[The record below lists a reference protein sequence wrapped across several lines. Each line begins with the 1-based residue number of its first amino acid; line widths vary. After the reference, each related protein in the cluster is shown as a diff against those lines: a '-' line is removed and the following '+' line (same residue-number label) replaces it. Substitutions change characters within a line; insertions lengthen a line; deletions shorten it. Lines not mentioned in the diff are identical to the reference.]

1 MSKLV
6 QRLAAMV
13 AMTAVVL
20 GATIGGVSS
29 MMIHYK
35 PLNEGAETVL
45 TVNGDAVTADEYSG
59 YMLYNMQYYAS
70 MYAQMGLT
78 DLWSNEDMAK
88 SLGASMPEAA
98 EQQAIYAR
106 VVMQKFNELGLKLS
120 YNEQKEMA
128 SVRRN
133 SIANTTKDAYLN
145 QIAQFGFSD
154 QTYQNFMYISQCY
167 QALNDYYFGENGV
180 NTPSDEDI
188 QKYYEDNYITAKHI
202 LITTVDP
209 ASGETKRT
217 DEEAKKEAQSI
228 LDRINAGEDF
238 DTLMN
243 QYSEDTGLSNN
254 PNGYTFTE
262 GQMVTEFYDGAKAL
276 AEDEVSE
283 LVKSSYGYHI
293 ILRLPLDPDGKT
305 LSQDSGTGDY
315 MTLRADAANELF
327 NNMLIDWIN
336 NAEVE
341 WKGDFG
347 TMDYNELFEEPAAK
361 SANVWMYVAIA
372 ALVVIVALAAVLLG
386 RKKPAE
392 TEETGTSETAEVTT
406 DETEKT
412 ETEDVPETPA
422 APETETEAPAEAEGE
437 TKTEEDE

>member
-45 TVNGDAVTADEYSG
+45 TVNGDAVAADEYSG

-78 DLWSNEDMAK
+78 DLWSNKDMAK

-106 VVMQKFNELGLKLS
+106 VVMQKLNELGIKLS

-133 SIANTTKDAYLN
+133 SIANTGKDAYLN

-293 ILRLPLDPDGKT
+293 IKRVKLDD
-305 LSQDSGTGDY
+305 SQLDNFKSDIVSAISGSMD
-315 MTLRADAANELF
+315 ELLQQW
-327 NNMLIDWIN
+327 MDE
-336 NAEVE
+336 AQVE
-341 WKGDFG
+341 
-347 TMDYNELFEEPAAK
+347 
-361 SANVWMYVAIA
+361 
-372 ALVVIVALAAVLLG
+372 
-386 RKKPAE
+386 
-392 TEETGTSETAEVTT
+392 TT
-406 DETEKT
+406 DLYSTITYENVYDYLPQDVQTLITRPGEESEQPDAQQSDADQSATEQS
-412 ETEDVPETPA
+412 A
-422 APETETEAPAEAEGE
+422 Q
-437 TKTEEDE
+437 

>member
-78 DLWSNEDMAK
+78 DLWSNADMAK

-283 LVKSSYGYHI
+283 LVKSNYGYHI
-293 ILRLPLDPDGKT
+293 IKRVKLDD
-305 LSQDSGTGDY
+305 SQLDNFKSDIISAISGSMD
-315 MTLRADAANELF
+315 EL
-327 NNMLIDWIN
+327 LQQW
-336 NAEVE
+336 
-341 WKGDFG
+341 
-347 TMDYNELFEEPAAK
+347 MDEAQ
-361 SANVWMYVAIA
+361 VD
-372 ALVVIVALAAVLLG
+372 
-386 RKKPAE
+386 
-392 TEETGTSETAEVTT
+392 TT
-406 DETEKT
+406 DLYSTITYENVYDYLPQDVQTLVTRPGEESEQSDAQPSDAQPSDADQSATEQS
-412 ETEDVPETPA
+412 A
-422 APETETEAPAEAEGE
+422 Q
-437 TKTEEDE
+437 

>member
-133 SIANTTKDAYLN
+133 SIANTSKDAYLN

-283 LVKSSYGYHI
+283 LVKSNYGYHI
-293 ILRLPLDPDGKT
+293 IKRVKLDE
-305 LSQDSGTGDY
+305 SQLDNFKSDIVSAISGSMD
-315 MTLRADAANELF
+315 EL
-327 NNMLIDWIN
+327 LQQWIDE
-336 NAEVE
+336 AQVE
-341 WKGDFG
+341 
-347 TMDYNELFEEPAAK
+347 
-361 SANVWMYVAIA
+361 
-372 ALVVIVALAAVLLG
+372 
-386 RKKPAE
+386 
-392 TEETGTSETAEVTT
+392 TT
-406 DETEKT
+406 DLYSTITYENVYDYLPKDVQTLLTRPGEESEQSDAQQSDADQSATEQS
-412 ETEDVPETPA
+412 A
-422 APETETEAPAEAEGE
+422 Q
-437 TKTEEDE
+437 

>member
-78 DLWSNEDMAK
+78 DLWSNKDMAK

-254 PNGYTFTE
+254 ANGYTFTE

-283 LVKSSYGYHI
+283 LVKSNYGYHI
-293 ILRLPLDPDGKT
+293 IKRVKLDD
-305 LSQDSGTGDY
+305 SQLDNFKSDIISAISGSMD
-315 MTLRADAANELF
+315 ELLQQW
-327 NNMLIDWIN
+327 MDE
-336 NAEVE
+336 AQVE
-341 WKGDFG
+341 
-347 TMDYNELFEEPAAK
+347 
-361 SANVWMYVAIA
+361 
-372 ALVVIVALAAVLLG
+372 
-386 RKKPAE
+386 
-392 TEETGTSETAEVTT
+392 TT
-406 DETEKT
+406 DLYSTITYENVYDYLPQDVQTLVTRPGEASEQSDAQQSDAQQSDAQPSDAEQSATEQS
-412 ETEDVPETPA
+412 A
-422 APETETEAPAEAEGE
+422 Q
-437 TKTEEDE
+437 

>member
-217 DEEAKKEAQSI
+217 DEETKKEAQSI

-293 ILRLPLDPDGKT
+293 IKRVKLDD
-305 LSQDSGTGDY
+305 SQLDNFKSDIISAISGSMD
-315 MTLRADAANELF
+315 ELLQQW
-327 NNMLIDWIN
+327 MDE
-336 NAEVE
+336 AQVE
-341 WKGDFG
+341 
-347 TMDYNELFEEPAAK
+347 
-361 SANVWMYVAIA
+361 
-372 ALVVIVALAAVLLG
+372 
-386 RKKPAE
+386 
-392 TEETGTSETAEVTT
+392 TT
-406 DETEKT
+406 DLYSTITYENVYDYLPQDVQTLVTRPGEASEQSDAQQSDAQPSDAEQSATEQS
-412 ETEDVPETPA
+412 A
-422 APETETEAPAEAEGE
+422 Q
-437 TKTEEDE
+437 

>member
-70 MYAQMGLT
+70 MYAQMGLS

-133 SIANTTKDAYLN
+133 SIANTSKDAYLN

-293 ILRLPLDPDGKT
+293 IKRVKLDD
-305 LSQDSGTGDY
+305 SQLDNFKSDIVSAISGSMD
-315 MTLRADAANELF
+315 ELLQQW
-327 NNMLIDWIN
+327 MDE
-336 NAEVE
+336 AQVE
-341 WKGDFG
+341 
-347 TMDYNELFEEPAAK
+347 
-361 SANVWMYVAIA
+361 
-372 ALVVIVALAAVLLG
+372 
-386 RKKPAE
+386 
-392 TEETGTSETAEVTT
+392 TT
-406 DETEKT
+406 DLYSTITYENVYDFLPKDVQTLITRPGEASEQSDAQQSDAEQSATEQS
-412 ETEDVPETPA
+412 A
-422 APETETEAPAEAEGE
+422 Q
-437 TKTEEDE
+437 

>member
-45 TVNGDAVTADEYSG
+45 TVNGDAVAADEYSG

-78 DLWSNEDMAK
+78 DLWSNKDMAK

-133 SIANTTKDAYLN
+133 SIANTTKDVYLN

-262 GQMVTEFYDGAKAL
+262 GQMLTEFYDGAKAL

-293 ILRLPLDPDGKT
+293 IKRVKLDD
-305 LSQDSGTGDY
+305 SQFDNFKSDIVSAISGSMD
-315 MTLRADAANELF
+315 EL
-327 NNMLIDWIN
+327 LKQWIDE
-336 NAEVE
+336 AQVE
-341 WKGDFG
+341 
-347 TMDYNELFEEPAAK
+347 
-361 SANVWMYVAIA
+361 
-372 ALVVIVALAAVLLG
+372 
-386 RKKPAE
+386 
-392 TEETGTSETAEVTT
+392 TT
-406 DETEKT
+406 DLYSSITYENVYDYLPQDVQTLITRPGEESEQSDAQQSDADQSATEQS
-412 ETEDVPETPA
+412 A
-422 APETETEAPAEAEGE
+422 Q
-437 TKTEEDE
+437 

>member
-45 TVNGDAVTADEYSG
+45 TVNGDAVAADEYSG

-78 DLWSNEDMAK
+78 DLWSNKDMAK

-262 GQMVTEFYDGAKAL
+262 GQMLTEFYDGAKAL

-293 ILRLPLDPDGKT
+293 IKRVKLDD
-305 LSQDSGTGDY
+305 SQFDNFKSDIVSAISGSMD
-315 MTLRADAANELF
+315 EL
-327 NNMLIDWIN
+327 LKQWIDE
-336 NAEVE
+336 AQVE
-341 WKGDFG
+341 
-347 TMDYNELFEEPAAK
+347 
-361 SANVWMYVAIA
+361 
-372 ALVVIVALAAVLLG
+372 
-386 RKKPAE
+386 
-392 TEETGTSETAEVTT
+392 TT
-406 DETEKT
+406 DLYSSITYENVYDYLPQDVQTLITRPGEESEQSDAQQSGADQSATEQS
-412 ETEDVPETPA
+412 A
-422 APETETEAPAEAEGE
+422 Q
-437 TKTEEDE
+437 

>member
-78 DLWSNEDMAK
+78 DLWSNKDMAK

-283 LVKSSYGYHI
+283 LVKSNYGYHI
-293 ILRLPLDPDGKT
+293 IKRVKLDD
-305 LSQDSGTGDY
+305 SQLDNFKSDIVSAISGSMD
-315 MTLRADAANELF
+315 ELLQQW
-327 NNMLIDWIN
+327 MDE
-336 NAEVE
+336 AQVE
-341 WKGDFG
+341 
-347 TMDYNELFEEPAAK
+347 
-361 SANVWMYVAIA
+361 
-372 ALVVIVALAAVLLG
+372 
-386 RKKPAE
+386 
-392 TEETGTSETAEVTT
+392 TT
-406 DETEKT
+406 DLYSTITYENVYDYLPQDVQTLVTRPGEESEQSDAQPSDAQPSDADQSATEQS
-412 ETEDVPETPA
+412 A
-422 APETETEAPAEAEGE
+422 Q
-437 TKTEEDE
+437 

>member
-45 TVNGDAVTADEYSG
+45 TVNGDAVTADEYWG

-293 ILRLPLDPDGKT
+293 IKRVKLDD
-305 LSQDSGTGDY
+305 SQLDNFKSDIISAISGSMD
-315 MTLRADAANELF
+315 ELLQQW
-327 NNMLIDWIN
+327 MDE
-336 NAEVE
+336 AQVE
-341 WKGDFG
+341 
-347 TMDYNELFEEPAAK
+347 
-361 SANVWMYVAIA
+361 
-372 ALVVIVALAAVLLG
+372 
-386 RKKPAE
+386 
-392 TEETGTSETAEVTT
+392 TT
-406 DETEKT
+406 DLYSTITYENVYDYLPQDVQTLVTRPGEASEQSDAQPSDAEQSATEQS
-412 ETEDVPETPA
+412 A
-422 APETETEAPAEAEGE
+422 Q
-437 TKTEEDE
+437 

>member
-78 DLWSNEDMAK
+78 DLWSNADMAK

-293 ILRLPLDPDGKT
+293 IKRIKLDD
-305 LSQDSGTGDY
+305 SQLDNFKSDIVSAISGSMD
-315 MTLRADAANELF
+315 ELLQQW
-327 NNMLIDWIN
+327 MDE
-336 NAEVE
+336 AQVE
-341 WKGDFG
+341 
-347 TMDYNELFEEPAAK
+347 
-361 SANVWMYVAIA
+361 
-372 ALVVIVALAAVLLG
+372 
-386 RKKPAE
+386 
-392 TEETGTSETAEVTT
+392 TT
-406 DETEKT
+406 DLYSTITYENVYDYLPQDVQTLVTRPGEESEQSGAQPSDADQSATEQS
-412 ETEDVPETPA
+412 A
-422 APETETEAPAEAEGE
+422 Q
-437 TKTEEDE
+437 

>member
-45 TVNGDAVTADEYSG
+45 TVNGDAVAADEYSG

-78 DLWSNEDMAK
+78 DLWSNKDMAK

-293 ILRLPLDPDGKT
+293 IKRVKLDENQLDNFK
-305 LSQDSGTGDY
+305 SDIVSAISGSMD
-315 MTLRADAANELF
+315 EL
-327 NNMLIDWIN
+327 LKQWIDE
-336 NAEVE
+336 AQVE
-341 WKGDFG
+341 
-347 TMDYNELFEEPAAK
+347 
-361 SANVWMYVAIA
+361 
-372 ALVVIVALAAVLLG
+372 
-386 RKKPAE
+386 
-392 TEETGTSETAEVTT
+392 TT
-406 DETEKT
+406 DLYSSITYENVYDYLPQDVQTLITRPGEESEQSDAQQSDADQSATEQS
-412 ETEDVPETPA
+412 A
-422 APETETEAPAEAEGE
+422 Q
-437 TKTEEDE
+437 

>member
-78 DLWSNEDMAK
+78 DLWSNKDMAK

-293 ILRLPLDPDGKT
+293 IKRVKLDD
-305 LSQDSGTGDY
+305 SQLDNFKSDIISAISGSMD
-315 MTLRADAANELF
+315 ELLQQW
-327 NNMLIDWIN
+327 MDE
-336 NAEVE
+336 AQVE
-341 WKGDFG
+341 
-347 TMDYNELFEEPAAK
+347 
-361 SANVWMYVAIA
+361 
-372 ALVVIVALAAVLLG
+372 
-386 RKKPAE
+386 
-392 TEETGTSETAEVTT
+392 TT
-406 DETEKT
+406 DLYSTITYENVYDYLPQDVQTLVTRPGEASEQSDAQQSDAQPSDAEQSATEQS
-412 ETEDVPETPA
+412 A
-422 APETETEAPAEAEGE
+422 Q
-437 TKTEEDE
+437 

>member
-293 ILRLPLDPDGKT
+293 IKRVKLDD
-305 LSQDSGTGDY
+305 SQLDNFKSDIISVISGSMD
-315 MTLRADAANELF
+315 ELLQQW
-327 NNMLIDWIN
+327 MDE
-336 NAEVE
+336 AQVE
-341 WKGDFG
+341 
-347 TMDYNELFEEPAAK
+347 
-361 SANVWMYVAIA
+361 
-372 ALVVIVALAAVLLG
+372 
-386 RKKPAE
+386 
-392 TEETGTSETAEVTT
+392 TT
-406 DETEKT
+406 DLYSTITYENVYDYLPQDVQTLVTRPGEASEQSDAQQSDAQQSDAQPSDAEQSATEQS
-412 ETEDVPETPA
+412 A
-422 APETETEAPAEAEGE
+422 Q
-437 TKTEEDE
+437 

>member
-133 SIANTTKDAYLN
+133 SIANTSQDAYLN

-293 ILRLPLDPDGKT
+293 IKRIKLDD
-305 LSQDSGTGDY
+305 SQLDNFKSDIVSAISGSMD
-315 MTLRADAANELF
+315 EL
-327 NNMLIDWIN
+327 LQQWIDE
-336 NAEVE
+336 AQVE
-341 WKGDFG
+341 
-347 TMDYNELFEEPAAK
+347 
-361 SANVWMYVAIA
+361 
-372 ALVVIVALAAVLLG
+372 
-386 RKKPAE
+386 
-392 TEETGTSETAEVTT
+392 TT
-406 DETEKT
+406 DLYSTITYENVYDYLPQDVQTLITRPGEESEQSDAQQSDADQSATEQS
-412 ETEDVPETPA
+412 A
-422 APETETEAPAEAEGE
+422 Q
-437 TKTEEDE
+437 

>member
-59 YMLYNMQYYAS
+59 YILYNMQYYAS

-78 DLWSNEDMAK
+78 DLWSNEDLAK

-283 LVKSSYGYHI
+283 LVKSNYGYHI
-293 ILRLPLDPDGKT
+293 IKRVKLDD
-305 LSQDSGTGDY
+305 SQLDNFKSDIISAISGSMD
-315 MTLRADAANELF
+315 ELLQQW
-327 NNMLIDWIN
+327 MDE
-336 NAEVE
+336 AQVE
-341 WKGDFG
+341 
-347 TMDYNELFEEPAAK
+347 
-361 SANVWMYVAIA
+361 
-372 ALVVIVALAAVLLG
+372 
-386 RKKPAE
+386 
-392 TEETGTSETAEVTT
+392 TT
-406 DETEKT
+406 DLYSTITYENVYDYLPQDVQTLVTRPGEASEQSDAQQSDAQPSDAEQSATEQS
-412 ETEDVPETPA
+412 A
-422 APETETEAPAEAEGE
+422 Q
-437 TKTEEDE
+437 

>member
-70 MYAQMGLT
+70 MYAQMGMT
-78 DLWSNEDMAK
+78 DLWSNKDMAK

-283 LVKSSYGYHI
+283 LVKSNYGYHI
-293 ILRLPLDPDGKT
+293 IKRVKLDD
-305 LSQDSGTGDY
+305 SQLDNFKSDIISAISGSMD
-315 MTLRADAANELF
+315 ELLQQW
-327 NNMLIDWIN
+327 MDE
-336 NAEVE
+336 AQVE
-341 WKGDFG
+341 
-347 TMDYNELFEEPAAK
+347 
-361 SANVWMYVAIA
+361 
-372 ALVVIVALAAVLLG
+372 
-386 RKKPAE
+386 
-392 TEETGTSETAEVTT
+392 TT
-406 DETEKT
+406 DLYSTITYENVYDYLPQDVQTLVTRPGEASEQSDAQQSDAQQSDAQPSDAEQSATEQS
-412 ETEDVPETPA
+412 A
-422 APETETEAPAEAEGE
+422 Q
-437 TKTEEDE
+437 

>member
-78 DLWSNEDMAK
+78 DLWSNADMAK

-293 ILRLPLDPDGKT
+293 IKRVKLDD
-305 LSQDSGTGDY
+305 SQLDNFKSDIISAISGSMD
-315 MTLRADAANELF
+315 EL
-327 NNMLIDWIN
+327 LQQW
-336 NAEVE
+336 
-341 WKGDFG
+341 
-347 TMDYNELFEEPAAK
+347 MDEAQ
-361 SANVWMYVAIA
+361 VD
-372 ALVVIVALAAVLLG
+372 
-386 RKKPAE
+386 
-392 TEETGTSETAEVTT
+392 TT
-406 DETEKT
+406 DLYSTITYENVYDYLPQDVQTLVTRPGEASEQSDAQQSDAQQSDAQPSDAEQSATEQS
-412 ETEDVPETPA
+412 A
-422 APETETEAPAEAEGE
+422 Q
-437 TKTEEDE
+437 

>member
-133 SIANTTKDAYLN
+133 SIANTSKDAYLN

-293 ILRLPLDPDGKT
+293 IKRVKLDDSQLDNFKSDIVSAISGSMDELLQQWIDEAQVETTDLYSTITYENVYDYLP
-305 LSQDSGTGDY
+305 QD
-315 MTLRADAANELF
+315 
-327 NNMLIDWIN
+327 
-336 NAEVE
+336 VQ
-341 WKGDFG
+341 
-347 TMDYNELFEEPAAK
+347 
-361 SANVWMYVAIA
+361 
-372 ALVVIVALAAVLLG
+372 ALVTRPGEASEQSDAQ
-386 RKKPAE
+386 PSDAE
-392 TEETGTSETAEVTT
+392 QSATEQSAQ
-406 DETEKT
+406 
-412 ETEDVPETPA
+412 
-422 APETETEAPAEAEGE
+422 
-437 TKTEEDE
+437 

>member
-1 MSKLV
+1 
-6 QRLAAMV
+6 MV
-13 AMTAVVL
+13 AMTAVVM

-35 PLNEGAETVL
+35 PLNGDAETVL
-45 TVNGDAVTADEYSG
+45 TVNGDAVAADEYSG

-70 MYAQMGLT
+70 MYAQMGMS

-106 VVMQKFNELGLKLS
+106 VVMQKFNELGLKIG

-128 SVRRN
+128 EIRRN
-133 SIANTTKDAYLN
+133 SIDNTSKDAYLT

-154 QTYQNFMYISQCY
+154 QSYQNFMYISQCY
-167 QALNDYYFGENGV
+167 QALNDYYFGENGA

-188 QKYYEDNYITAKHI
+188 QKYYEENYITAKHI
-202 LITTVDP
+202 LISTVDP

-228 LDRINAGEDF
+228 LDRIKAGEDF

-243 QYSEDTGLSNN
+243 EYSEDTGLSNN

-283 LVKSSYGYHI
+283 LVKSDYGYHI
-293 ILRLPLDPDGKT
+293 IKRVKLDDSQLDNYKNDIVSAISGSMDELLQQWMDEAQVETTDLYSTITYENVYDYLP
-305 LSQDSGTGDY
+305 QDVQSLVTRPGS
-315 MTLRADAANELF
+315 DAAQ
-327 NNMLIDWIN
+327 
-336 NAEVE
+336 
-341 WKGDFG
+341 
-347 TMDYNELFEEPAAK
+347 
-361 SANVWMYVAIA
+361 
-372 ALVVIVALAAVLLG
+372 
-386 RKKPAE
+386 
-392 TEETGTSETAEVTT
+392 TT
-406 DETEKT
+406 DEQSATEQS
-412 ETEDVPETPA
+412 DA
-422 APETETEAPAEAEGE
+422 Q
-437 TKTEEDE
+437 

>member
-78 DLWSNEDMAK
+78 DLWSNADMAK

-283 LVKSSYGYHI
+283 LVKSNYGYHI
-293 ILRLPLDPDGKT
+293 IKRVKLDD
-305 LSQDSGTGDY
+305 SQLDNFKSDIVSAISGSMD
-315 MTLRADAANELF
+315 ELLQQW
-327 NNMLIDWIN
+327 MDE
-336 NAEVE
+336 AQVE
-341 WKGDFG
+341 
-347 TMDYNELFEEPAAK
+347 
-361 SANVWMYVAIA
+361 
-372 ALVVIVALAAVLLG
+372 
-386 RKKPAE
+386 
-392 TEETGTSETAEVTT
+392 TT
-406 DETEKT
+406 DLYSTITYENVYDYLPQDVQTLVTRPGEASEQSDAQPSDAQPSDTEQSAT
-412 ETEDVPETPA
+412 EQSA
-422 APETETEAPAEAEGE
+422 Q
-437 TKTEEDE
+437 

>member
-45 TVNGDAVTADEYSG
+45 TVNGDAVAADEYSG

-133 SIANTTKDAYLN
+133 SIANTSKDAYLN

-293 ILRLPLDPDGKT
+293 IKRVKLDD
-305 LSQDSGTGDY
+305 SQLDNFKSDIVSAISGSMD
-315 MTLRADAANELF
+315 EL
-327 NNMLIDWIN
+327 LQQWIDE
-336 NAEVE
+336 AQVE
-341 WKGDFG
+341 
-347 TMDYNELFEEPAAK
+347 
-361 SANVWMYVAIA
+361 
-372 ALVVIVALAAVLLG
+372 
-386 RKKPAE
+386 
-392 TEETGTSETAEVTT
+392 TT
-406 DETEKT
+406 DLYSSITYENVYDYLPKDVQTLITRPGEESEQSDAQQSDADQSATEQS
-412 ETEDVPETPA
+412 A
-422 APETETEAPAEAEGE
+422 Q
-437 TKTEEDE
+437 

>member
-133 SIANTTKDAYLN
+133 SIANTSKDAYLN

-283 LVKSSYGYHI
+283 LVKSNYGYHI
-293 ILRLPLDPDGKT
+293 IKRVKLDD
-305 LSQDSGTGDY
+305 SQLDNFKSDIVSAISGSMDKLLQQW
-315 MTLRADAANELF
+315 MDEAQ
-327 NNMLIDWIN
+327 
-336 NAEVE
+336 VE
-341 WKGDFG
+341 
-347 TMDYNELFEEPAAK
+347 
-361 SANVWMYVAIA
+361 
-372 ALVVIVALAAVLLG
+372 
-386 RKKPAE
+386 
-392 TEETGTSETAEVTT
+392 TT
-406 DETEKT
+406 DLYSTITYENVYDYLPQDVQTIITRPGEESEQSDAQPSDAQQSDAQPSDAEQSATEQS
-412 ETEDVPETPA
+412 A
-422 APETETEAPAEAEGE
+422 Q
-437 TKTEEDE
+437 

>member
-78 DLWSNEDMAK
+78 DLWSNADMAK

-188 QKYYEDNYITAKHI
+188 QKYYEQSTSSSRP
-202 LITTVDP
+202 LI
-209 ASGETKRT
+209 
-217 DEEAKKEAQSI
+217 
-228 LDRINAGEDF
+228 
-238 DTLMN
+238 
-243 QYSEDTGLSNN
+243 
-254 PNGYTFTE
+254 
-262 GQMVTEFYDGAKAL
+262 
-276 AEDEVSE
+276 
-283 LVKSSYGYHI
+283 
-293 ILRLPLDPDGKT
+293 RLPARP
-305 LSQDSGTGDY
+305 
-315 MTLRADAANELF
+315 
-327 NNMLIDWIN
+327 
-336 NAEVE
+336 
-341 WKGDFG
+341 
-347 TMDYNELFEEPAAK
+347 
-361 SANVWMYVAIA
+361 SAPM
-372 ALVVIVALAAVLLG
+372 
-386 RKKPAE
+386 RKRRRKRSPSSTAS
-392 TEETGTSETAEVTT
+392 TQVRTSTR
-406 DETEKT
+406 
-412 ETEDVPETPA
+412 
-422 APETETEAPAEAEGE
+422 
-437 TKTEEDE
+437 

>member
-293 ILRLPLDPDGKT
+293 IKRVKLDD
-305 LSQDSGTGDY
+305 SQLDNFKSDIISAISGSMD
-315 MTLRADAANELF
+315 ELLQQW
-327 NNMLIDWIN
+327 MDE
-336 NAEVE
+336 AQVE
-341 WKGDFG
+341 
-347 TMDYNELFEEPAAK
+347 
-361 SANVWMYVAIA
+361 
-372 ALVVIVALAAVLLG
+372 
-386 RKKPAE
+386 
-392 TEETGTSETAEVTT
+392 TT
-406 DETEKT
+406 DLYSTITYENVYDYLPQDVQTLVTRPGEASEQSDAQQSDAQQSDAQQSATEQS
-412 ETEDVPETPA
+412 A
-422 APETETEAPAEAEGE
+422 Q
-437 TKTEEDE
+437 

>member
-45 TVNGDAVTADEYSG
+45 TVNGDAVAADEYSG

-78 DLWSNEDMAK
+78 DLWSNKDMAK

-262 GQMVTEFYDGAKAL
+262 GQMLTEFYDGAKAL

-293 ILRLPLDPDGKT
+293 IKRVKLDD
-305 LSQDSGTGDY
+305 SQFDNFKSDIVSAISGSMD
-315 MTLRADAANELF
+315 ELLKQW
-327 NNMLIDWIN
+327 MDE
-336 NAEVE
+336 AQVE
-341 WKGDFG
+341 
-347 TMDYNELFEEPAAK
+347 
-361 SANVWMYVAIA
+361 
-372 ALVVIVALAAVLLG
+372 
-386 RKKPAE
+386 
-392 TEETGTSETAEVTT
+392 TT
-406 DETEKT
+406 DLYSSITYENVYDYLPQDVQTLVTRPGEESEQSDAQQSDADQSATEQS
-412 ETEDVPETPA
+412 A
-422 APETETEAPAEAEGE
+422 Q
-437 TKTEEDE
+437 

>member
-45 TVNGDAVTADEYSG
+45 TVTGDAVTADEYSG
-59 YMLYNMQYYAS
+59 YMLYHMQYYAS

-283 LVKSSYGYHI
+283 LVKSNYGYHI
-293 ILRLPLDPDGKT
+293 IKRVKLDD
-305 LSQDSGTGDY
+305 SQLDNFKSDIISAISGSMD
-315 MTLRADAANELF
+315 ELLQQW
-327 NNMLIDWIN
+327 MDE
-336 NAEVE
+336 AQVE
-341 WKGDFG
+341 
-347 TMDYNELFEEPAAK
+347 
-361 SANVWMYVAIA
+361 
-372 ALVVIVALAAVLLG
+372 
-386 RKKPAE
+386 
-392 TEETGTSETAEVTT
+392 TT
-406 DETEKT
+406 DLYSTITYENVYDYLPQDVQTLVTRPGEASEQSDAQQSDAQQSDAQPSDAEQSATEQS
-412 ETEDVPETPA
+412 A
-422 APETETEAPAEAEGE
+422 Q
-437 TKTEEDE
+437 

>member
-228 LDRINAGEDF
+228 LNRINAGEDF

-283 LVKSSYGYHI
+283 LVKSNYGYHI
-293 ILRLPLDPDGKT
+293 IKRVKLDD
-305 LSQDSGTGDY
+305 SQLDNFKSDIISAISGSMD
-315 MTLRADAANELF
+315 ELLQQW
-327 NNMLIDWIN
+327 MDE
-336 NAEVE
+336 AQVE
-341 WKGDFG
+341 
-347 TMDYNELFEEPAAK
+347 
-361 SANVWMYVAIA
+361 
-372 ALVVIVALAAVLLG
+372 
-386 RKKPAE
+386 
-392 TEETGTSETAEVTT
+392 TT
-406 DETEKT
+406 DLYSTITYENVYDYLPQDVQTLVTRPGEASEQSDAQPSDAEQSATEQS
-412 ETEDVPETPA
+412 A
-422 APETETEAPAEAEGE
+422 Q
-437 TKTEEDE
+437 

>member
-45 TVNGDAVTADEYSG
+45 TVNGDAVAADEYSG

-133 SIANTTKDAYLN
+133 SIANTGKDAYLN
-145 QIAQFGFSD
+145 RIAQFGFSD

-293 ILRLPLDPDGKT
+293 IKRVKLDD
-305 LSQDSGTGDY
+305 SQLDNFKSDIVSAISGSMD
-315 MTLRADAANELF
+315 EL
-327 NNMLIDWIN
+327 LKQWIDE
-336 NAEVE
+336 AQVE
-341 WKGDFG
+341 
-347 TMDYNELFEEPAAK
+347 
-361 SANVWMYVAIA
+361 
-372 ALVVIVALAAVLLG
+372 
-386 RKKPAE
+386 
-392 TEETGTSETAEVTT
+392 TT
-406 DETEKT
+406 DLYSSITYENVYDYLPQDVQTLITRPGEESEQSDAQQSDADQSATEQS
-412 ETEDVPETPA
+412 A
-422 APETETEAPAEAEGE
+422 Q
-437 TKTEEDE
+437 

>member
-78 DLWSNEDMAK
+78 DLWANEDMAK

-133 SIANTTKDAYLN
+133 SIANTSQDAYLN

-188 QKYYEDNYITAKHI
+188 QKYFEDNYITAKHI

-293 ILRLPLDPDGKT
+293 IKRIKLDD
-305 LSQDSGTGDY
+305 SQLDNFKSDIVSAISGSMD
-315 MTLRADAANELF
+315 EL
-327 NNMLIDWIN
+327 LQQWIDE
-336 NAEVE
+336 AQVE
-341 WKGDFG
+341 
-347 TMDYNELFEEPAAK
+347 
-361 SANVWMYVAIA
+361 
-372 ALVVIVALAAVLLG
+372 
-386 RKKPAE
+386 
-392 TEETGTSETAEVTT
+392 TT
-406 DETEKT
+406 DLYSTITYENVYDYLPQDVQTLITRPGEESEQSDAQQSDADQSATEQS
-412 ETEDVPETPA
+412 A
-422 APETETEAPAEAEGE
+422 Q
-437 TKTEEDE
+437 

>member
-45 TVNGDAVTADEYSG
+45 TVNGDAVASDEYSG

-106 VVMQKFNELGLKLS
+106 VVLQKFNELGLKLG
-120 YNEQKEMA
+120 YDEQKEMA

-133 SIANTTKDAYLN
+133 SIANTSKDAYLN

-154 QTYQNFMYISQCY
+154 QSYQNFMYISQCY

-202 LITTVDP
+202 LIATVDP

-293 ILRLPLDPDGKT
+293 IKRVKLDDSQLDNYKSDIVSAISGSMDELLQQWMDEAQVETTDLYDTITYENVYDYLPQDVQT
-305 LSQDSGTGDY
+305 LVTRPGSDDEQSDAQQSD
-315 MTLRADAANELF
+315 ADQ
-327 NNMLIDWIN
+327 
-336 NAEVE
+336 
-341 WKGDFG
+341 
-347 TMDYNELFEEPAAK
+347 
-361 SANVWMYVAIA
+361 S
-372 ALVVIVALAAVLLG
+372 
-386 RKKPAE
+386 E
-392 TEETGTSETAEVTT
+392 TEQSAQ
-406 DETEKT
+406 
-412 ETEDVPETPA
+412 
-422 APETETEAPAEAEGE
+422 
-437 TKTEEDE
+437 

>member
-78 DLWSNEDMAK
+78 DLWSNADMAK

-293 ILRLPLDPDGKT
+293 IKRVKLDD
-305 LSQDSGTGDY
+305 SQLDNFKSDIISAISGSMD
-315 MTLRADAANELF
+315 ELLQQW
-327 NNMLIDWIN
+327 MDE
-336 NAEVE
+336 AQVE
-341 WKGDFG
+341 
-347 TMDYNELFEEPAAK
+347 
-361 SANVWMYVAIA
+361 
-372 ALVVIVALAAVLLG
+372 
-386 RKKPAE
+386 
-392 TEETGTSETAEVTT
+392 TT
-406 DETEKT
+406 DLYSTITYENVYDYLPQDVQTLVTRPGEESEQSDAQQSDAQPSDADQSATEQS
-412 ETEDVPETPA
+412 A
-422 APETETEAPAEAEGE
+422 Q
-437 TKTEEDE
+437 

>member
-45 TVNGDAVTADEYSG
+45 TVNGDAVAADEYSG

-78 DLWSNEDMAK
+78 DLWSNKDMAK

-262 GQMVTEFYDGAKAL
+262 GQMLTEFYDGAKAL

-293 ILRLPLDPDGKT
+293 IKRVKLDD
-305 LSQDSGTGDY
+305 SQLDNFKSDIVSAISGSMD
-315 MTLRADAANELF
+315 ELLQQW
-327 NNMLIDWIN
+327 MDE
-336 NAEVE
+336 AQVE
-341 WKGDFG
+341 
-347 TMDYNELFEEPAAK
+347 
-361 SANVWMYVAIA
+361 
-372 ALVVIVALAAVLLG
+372 
-386 RKKPAE
+386 
-392 TEETGTSETAEVTT
+392 TT
-406 DETEKT
+406 DLYSTITYENVYDYLPQDVQTLVTRPGEASEQSDAQPSDADQSATEQ
-412 ETEDVPETPA
+412 PA
-422 APETETEAPAEAEGE
+422 Q
-437 TKTEEDE
+437 

>member
-133 SIANTTKDAYLN
+133 SIANTSKDAYLN

-243 QYSEDTGLSNN
+243 EYSEDTGLSNN

-293 ILRLPLDPDGKT
+293 IKRVKLDD
-305 LSQDSGTGDY
+305 SQLDNFKSDIVSAISGSMD
-315 MTLRADAANELF
+315 EL
-327 NNMLIDWIN
+327 LQQWIDE
-336 NAEVE
+336 AQVE
-341 WKGDFG
+341 
-347 TMDYNELFEEPAAK
+347 
-361 SANVWMYVAIA
+361 
-372 ALVVIVALAAVLLG
+372 
-386 RKKPAE
+386 
-392 TEETGTSETAEVTT
+392 TT
-406 DETEKT
+406 DLYSSITYENVYDYLPKDVQTLITRPGEESEQSDAQQSDADQSATEQS
-412 ETEDVPETPA
+412 A
-422 APETETEAPAEAEGE
+422 Q
-437 TKTEEDE
+437 

>member
-133 SIANTTKDAYLN
+133 SIASTTKDAYLN

-238 DTLMN
+238 DTLRN
-243 QYSEDTGLSNN
+243 QYSEETGLSNN

-283 LVKSSYGYHI
+283 LVKSNYGYHI
-293 ILRLPLDPDGKT
+293 IKRVKLDD
-305 LSQDSGTGDY
+305 SQLDNFKSDIISAISGSMD
-315 MTLRADAANELF
+315 ELLQQW
-327 NNMLIDWIN
+327 MDE
-336 NAEVE
+336 AQVE
-341 WKGDFG
+341 
-347 TMDYNELFEEPAAK
+347 
-361 SANVWMYVAIA
+361 
-372 ALVVIVALAAVLLG
+372 
-386 RKKPAE
+386 
-392 TEETGTSETAEVTT
+392 TT
-406 DETEKT
+406 DLYCTITYENVYDYLPQDVQTLVTRPGEESEQFDAQPSDADQSATEQS
-412 ETEDVPETPA
+412 A
-422 APETETEAPAEAEGE
+422 Q
-437 TKTEEDE
+437 

>member
-78 DLWSNEDMAK
+78 DLWSNKDMAK

-283 LVKSSYGYHI
+283 LVKSNYGYHI
-293 ILRLPLDPDGKT
+293 IKRVKLDD
-305 LSQDSGTGDY
+305 SQLDNFKSDIISAISGSMD
-315 MTLRADAANELF
+315 ELLQQW
-327 NNMLIDWIN
+327 MDE
-336 NAEVE
+336 AQVE
-341 WKGDFG
+341 
-347 TMDYNELFEEPAAK
+347 
-361 SANVWMYVAIA
+361 
-372 ALVVIVALAAVLLG
+372 
-386 RKKPAE
+386 
-392 TEETGTSETAEVTT
+392 TT
-406 DETEKT
+406 DLYSTITYENVYDYLPQDVQTLVTRPGEASEQSDAQQSDAQQSDAQPSDAQPSDAEQSATEQS
-412 ETEDVPETPA
+412 A
-422 APETETEAPAEAEGE
+422 Q
-437 TKTEEDE
+437 

>member
-78 DLWSNEDMAK
+78 DLCSNADMAK

-167 QALNDYYFGENGV
+167 QALNDYYFGERNAFFQIPFFQMR
-180 NTPSDEDI
+180 TFRSTTRI
-188 QKYYEDNYITAKHI
+188 ITSPQSTSSSRP
-202 LITTVDP
+202 LI
-209 ASGETKRT
+209 
-217 DEEAKKEAQSI
+217 
-228 LDRINAGEDF
+228 
-238 DTLMN
+238 
-243 QYSEDTGLSNN
+243 
-254 PNGYTFTE
+254 
-262 GQMVTEFYDGAKAL
+262 
-276 AEDEVSE
+276 
-283 LVKSSYGYHI
+283 
-293 ILRLPLDPDGKT
+293 RLPARP
-305 LSQDSGTGDY
+305 
-315 MTLRADAANELF
+315 
-327 NNMLIDWIN
+327 
-336 NAEVE
+336 
-341 WKGDFG
+341 
-347 TMDYNELFEEPAAK
+347 
-361 SANVWMYVAIA
+361 SAPM
-372 ALVVIVALAAVLLG
+372 
-386 RKKPAE
+386 RKQRRKRSPSSTASMQVR
-392 TEETGTSETAEVTT
+392 TSTR
-406 DETEKT
+406 
-412 ETEDVPETPA
+412 
-422 APETETEAPAEAEGE
+422 
-437 TKTEEDE
+437 

>member
-133 SIANTTKDAYLN
+133 SIANTSKDAYLN

-293 ILRLPLDPDGKT
+293 IKRVKLDD
-305 LSQDSGTGDY
+305 SQLDNFKSDIVSAISGSMD
-315 MTLRADAANELF
+315 EL
-327 NNMLIDWIN
+327 LQQWIDE
-336 NAEVE
+336 AQVE
-341 WKGDFG
+341 
-347 TMDYNELFEEPAAK
+347 
-361 SANVWMYVAIA
+361 
-372 ALVVIVALAAVLLG
+372 
-386 RKKPAE
+386 
-392 TEETGTSETAEVTT
+392 TT
-406 DETEKT
+406 DLYSSINYENVYDYLPKDVQTLITRPGEESEQSDAQQSDADQSATEQS
-412 ETEDVPETPA
+412 A
-422 APETETEAPAEAEGE
+422 Q
-437 TKTEEDE
+437 

>member
-293 ILRLPLDPDGKT
+293 IKRVKLDD
-305 LSQDSGTGDY
+305 SQLDNFKSDIISAISGSMD
-315 MTLRADAANELF
+315 ELLQQW
-327 NNMLIDWIN
+327 MDE
-336 NAEVE
+336 AQVE
-341 WKGDFG
+341 
-347 TMDYNELFEEPAAK
+347 
-361 SANVWMYVAIA
+361 
-372 ALVVIVALAAVLLG
+372 
-386 RKKPAE
+386 
-392 TEETGTSETAEVTT
+392 TT
-406 DETEKT
+406 DLYSTITYENVYDYLPQDVQTLVTRPGEASEQSDAQQSDAQQSDADQSATEQS
-412 ETEDVPETPA
+412 A
-422 APETETEAPAEAEGE
+422 Q
-437 TKTEEDE
+437 